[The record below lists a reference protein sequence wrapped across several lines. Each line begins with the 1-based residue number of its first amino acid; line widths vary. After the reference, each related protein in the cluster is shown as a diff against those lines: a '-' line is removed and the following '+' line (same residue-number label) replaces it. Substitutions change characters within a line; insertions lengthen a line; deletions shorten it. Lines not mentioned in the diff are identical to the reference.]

1 MPQESYEWYK
11 TLVLELKSNITSGSY
26 SSMYV
31 NETHFYILY
40 IVTNKLQLKLTFYFL
55 IFLIIVFKITIK
67 QSNNALVV
75 DFVKFTMACQK
86 PCLVGLSAVNLTFK
100 NRASC
105 I

>member
-11 TLVLELKSNITSGSY
+11 TSVLELKSNITSGSC

-31 NETHFYILY
+31 HEMQFHILY
-40 IVTNKLQLKLTFYFL
+40 LVTTKLQLKLTFHSL

-75 DFVKFTMACQK
+75 DFVQFTTACQK
-86 PCLVGLSAVNLTFK
+86 PCVVGLSAVILILKFLVQHF
-100 NRASC
+100 
-105 I
+105 